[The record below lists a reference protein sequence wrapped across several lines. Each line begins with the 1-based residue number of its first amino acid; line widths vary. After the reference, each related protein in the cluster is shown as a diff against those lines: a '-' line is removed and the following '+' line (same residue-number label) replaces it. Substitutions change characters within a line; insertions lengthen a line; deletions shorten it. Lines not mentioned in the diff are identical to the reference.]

1 MLKPSNC
8 LPESVDQL
16 LRLVWYE
23 PFYHEACMFHEHPG
37 SPPSKRR
44 EEREMG
50 RVTLEAVKKK
60 GIDLKNLQEGRQG
73 SGMRKTPSACVG
85 GRGVEKQGCRS
96 ALHHPSRV
104 LATCISVFRP
114 LPQKGI

>member
-1 MLKPSNC
+1 MHVPRA
-8 LPESVDQL
+8 P
-16 LRLVWYE
+16 RE
-23 PFYHEACMFHEHPG
+23 PTQQKEGGEGDGKSYIG
-37 SPPSKRR
+37 SCQ
-44 EEREMG
+44 
-50 RVTLEAVKKK
+50 KK

-104 LATCISVFRP
+104 LATCISKSFDLFHR
-114 LPQKGI
+114 KEFNSSRMAAARHYCFSH